1 MHDIADLELRGVPS
15 LFIASSE
22 FIDAASAQAQALG
35 FPDIARVFVSHP
47 IQDRTDAEM
56 RELAELSFPEILR
69 KITSA

>member
-15 LFIASSE
+15 IFIASSE
-22 FIDAASAQAQALG
+22 FIDAASAQAEALG
-35 FPDIARVFVSHP
+35 FPDIARVFVGHP